1 MPKTNLRWEVKKL
14 QRAGHSS
21 SRITKQVQH
30 RLKRAHAGK
39 LHPGRSSDKIQ
50 SLAEEAVRKQR
61 YHLTKQLHQAM
72 KKAKSFLLRKL
83 MRRGKEGSKA
93 EGGGKAEGG
102 AEAEE
107 RLRVLRALPVQEVAR
122 TALSSLGLEDDG
134 GHAHKDDQAAL
145 QEWRP
150 LQVRLPALCERT
162 ERQLL
167 AAAAV
172 VLPMATLTLTLS
184 LAPTLTLTL
193 TPNLNP
199 SPSPSPST
207 SPSPSPSPSPN
218 PSSRNPNPDPNQ
230 DTDLPTRALID
241 HLGGLGLRLALG
253 SPRTSNHDP
262 NPNPTPNSE
271 PSPSLNPSPAPTPHP
286 TPTPTPNQM
295 GWASTRRSC
304 TCCANRRLG
313 LGLGLGLGVRVSVRA
328 SGF

>member
-39 LHPGRSSDKIQ
+39 LHPGRSGDKIQ

-83 MRRGKEGSKA
+83 MRRGKEGGKA
-93 EGGGKAEGG
+93 EGGGKADGG

-122 TALSSLGLEDDG
+122 TALSSLGFEDDG

-150 LQVRLPALCERT
+150 LLARLPALCERT

-167 AAAAV
+167 ASAAV
-172 VLPMATLTLTLS
+172 VLPMATLTLARTPTSTLAVA
-184 LAPTLTLTL
+184 LAQTLAMALAL
-193 TPNLNP
+193 ALVLALAFARCSRWRSCASISPLYLACISPASPLCLPYISPGAPDGEAARARAAARGRASPGRPGPNRGGGRRA
-199 SPSPSPST
+199 SPS
-207 SPSPSPSPSPN
+207 
-218 PSSRNPNPDPNQ
+218 
-230 DTDLPTRALID
+230 
-241 HLGGLGLRLALG
+241 
-253 SPRTSNHDP
+253 
-262 NPNPTPNSE
+262 
-271 PSPSLNPSPAPTPHP
+271 
-286 TPTPTPNQM
+286 
-295 GWASTRRSC
+295 
-304 TCCANRRLG
+304 
-313 LGLGLGLGVRVSVRA
+313 
-328 SGF
+328 